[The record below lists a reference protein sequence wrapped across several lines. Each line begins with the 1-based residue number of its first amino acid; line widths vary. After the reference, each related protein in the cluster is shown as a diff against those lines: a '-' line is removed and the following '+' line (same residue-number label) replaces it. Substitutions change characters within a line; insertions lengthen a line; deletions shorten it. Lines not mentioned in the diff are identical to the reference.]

1 LQVTNSRIS
10 TTPKATIVAYGLLVS
25 LFVTFIT
32 PLVVRAEE
40 NQNVEAPSEVVAGG
54 VESPGVPVATLQTGS
69 NDIVW
74 NWTLPAGGL
83 TPGAEDI
90 GEDPEQ
96 LVTEHSTDIT
106 KFQYEFSKQGEG
118 ITFGTVDSN
127 ILTVITP
134 ATEDGDYTLRIWSV
148 TRAGVPSE
156 AVSGMVT
163 FAVTIP
169 DLPDLPPI
177 EVPAPINTTPL
188 INSPVSVG
196 QSTTGGSTPIVNRD
210 PINNSVGDP
219 ISNILQ
225 ATNLDQAVAGADTA
239 GMVKPSTQGWMIFGI
254 AWYVW
259 LVILVG
265 MFIGGRLVL
274 SSINRR
280 KANSLT

>member
-1 LQVTNSRIS
+1 MR
-10 TTPKATIVAYGLLVS
+10 PY
-25 LFVTFIT
+25 VTFII
-32 PLVVRAEE
+32 PVRHQSNSKDWSSLKVNLAQTITSISAQTNKNWHAVIVA
-40 NQNVEAPSEVVAGG
+40 NQ
-54 VESPGVPVATLQTGS
+54 
-69 NDIVW
+69 
-74 NWTLPAGGL
+74 
-83 TPGAEDI
+83 GA
-90 GEDPEQ
+90 
-96 LVTEHSTDIT
+96 
-106 KFQYEFSKQGEG
+106 
-118 ITFGTVDSN
+118 
-127 ILTVITP
+127 
-134 ATEDGDYTLRIWSV
+134 
-148 TRAGVPSE
+148 
-156 AVSGMVT
+156 
-163 FAVTIP
+163 